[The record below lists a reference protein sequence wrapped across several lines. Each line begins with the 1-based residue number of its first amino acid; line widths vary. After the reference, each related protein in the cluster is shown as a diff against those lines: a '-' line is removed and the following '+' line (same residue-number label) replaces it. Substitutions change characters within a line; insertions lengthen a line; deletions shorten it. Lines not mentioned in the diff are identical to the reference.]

1 LWIIN
6 VIIVITLLLLSV
18 FLLRQLVPAVRQSP
32 VTLKVVPKAACDFEI
47 VLKAGYVMHTRKNR
61 PKTAKES
68 LNRNSDAACGTIFR
82 ISTLFSRKQAET

>member
-1 LWIIN
+1 
-6 VIIVITLLLLSV
+6 
-18 FLLRQLVPAVRQSP
+18 

-47 VLKAGYVMHTRKNR
+47 VLKAGPVMHTRKNR

-82 ISTLFSRKQAET
+82 ISNCFQGSKQKLYNYFYLLQGSQES